1 MYGIPEKFDLSVIL
15 DSDLNMISQ
24 GRYDVQFSFDAST
37 RICLQGIAS
46 VLQGGTEIAVWNQE
60 NNWSSLGF
68 QKLLNQ
74 SVESVLV
81 PNNRLI
87 EVHFKNGLV
96 LQLHDS
102 SDQYE
107 SMQIYL
113 PNDSLPSVII

>member
-1 MYGIPEKFDLSVIL
+1 MYGIPENLDLSIIL
-15 DSDLNMISQ
+15 GSDLNMISQ
-24 GRYDVQFSFDAST
+24 GRYDVQFSFDASLT
-37 RICLQGIAS
+37 ICLQGIAS
-46 VLQGGTEIAVWNQE
+46 VLQNGIEIAVWNKE

-74 SVESVLV
+74 SVEGVLL

-87 EVHFKNGLV
+87 EINFKNGLV

-107 SMQIYL
+107 TMQIYF
-113 PNDSLPSVII
+113 PNDSLPSVMI

>member
-1 MYGIPEKFDLSVIL
+1 MYGIPENFDLSIIL
-15 DSDLNMISQ
+15 GFDLNMISQ
-24 GRYDVQFSFDAST
+24 GRYDVQFSFDASAT
-37 RICLQGIAS
+37 ICLQGIAS
-46 VLQGGTEIAVWNQE
+46 VLQNGTEIAVWSEE

-87 EVHFKNGLV
+87 EIHFKNGLV

-107 SMQIYL
+107 SMQIYF